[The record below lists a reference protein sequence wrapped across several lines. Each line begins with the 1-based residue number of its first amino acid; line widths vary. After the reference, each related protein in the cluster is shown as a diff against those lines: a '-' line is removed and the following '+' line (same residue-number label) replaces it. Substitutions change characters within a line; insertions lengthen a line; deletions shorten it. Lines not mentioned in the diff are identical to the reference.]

1 MTLSPADDR
10 AASVGP
16 VTVYASGTDGYHTFR
31 IPAVVATPDG
41 VLLAFAEG
49 RRTGPGDAGP
59 IDLVLRRSTD
69 HGRTW
74 SGLQVVSSEPGD
86 TIGNP
91 CPVVDPASGDV
102 VLLTTRAA
110 GHATESRIMS
120 GEIPAVHSRRVW
132 LQRGTD
138 GGRLWSV
145 PVDITASTKR
155 PHWRWYATGPGHAI
169 ALDHGHMPGRLV
181 VPANHSFPAPAHTSG
196 GQAWHGGHLLLSD
209 DGGRSWRIGAEDRC
223 CPERHDAADLC
234 VHANE
239 STVAEL
245 PDGRIYA
252 NTRNQ
257 GGRSPVHRADTM
269 SSDGG
274 RTFDRPYAPARAHAT
289 PVVQCSVLAADGRLV
304 FAGPGE
310 ENSRRRLTVRT
321 SRDAGHHW
329 AQERVVWAGHA
340 AYSDL
345 VDLGSGVLGVLFEH
359 GDESPYERIGFTRLV
374 LR

>member
-1 MTLSPADDR
+1 MTWAT
-10 AASVGP
+10 
-16 VTVYASGTDGYHTFR
+16 TVYAAGTEGYHTFR

-41 VLLAFAEG
+41 TLLAFAEG
-49 RRTGPGDAGP
+49 RRTGPGDAGA

-74 SGLQVVSSEPGD
+74 SALQVVSSDPGNTEPGN
-86 TIGNP
+86 TVGNP
-91 CPVVDPASGDV
+91 CPLVDPVSGDV

-110 GHATESRIMS
+110 GDATESRILR
-120 GEIPAVHSRRVW
+120 GEVPAVDSRRVW
-132 LQRGTD
+132 LQRSTD
-138 GGRLWSV
+138 GGVRWT
-145 PVDITASTKR
+145 PPADITASTKR
-155 PHWRWYATGPGHAI
+155 DDWRWYATGPGHGI
-169 ALDHGHMPGRLV
+169 ALRHGPEAGRLV
-181 VPANHSFPAPAHTSG
+181 VPANHSTGPTG
-196 GQAWHGGHLLLSD
+196 HGGHLLLSD

-223 CPERHDAADLC
+223 PPERHGAGGPC

-257 GGRSPVHRADTM
+257 GGRSPAHRADAM
-269 SSDGG
+269 SSDRGES
-274 RTFDRPYAPARAHAT
+274 FDLAYAPAPALAT
-289 PVVQCSVLAADGRLV
+289 PVVQCSVLAAGGRLV

-310 ENSRRRLTVRT
+310 QDTRRRLTVRA
-321 SRDAGHHW
+321 SPDAGRRW
-329 AQERVVWAGHA
+329 TEEVVVWPGPA

-345 VDLGSGVLGVLFEH
+345 VDLGDGTLGLLFEN
-359 GDESPYERIGFTRLV
+359 GDDGPYERISFTPHV